1 MCLLPVGGAVA
12 PLFMLLV
19 QSRGLAS
26 DPAFYLYL
34 IRISASVPYCP
45 ICFCIGLFLC
55 LLLCFSA
62 SLFASLLLCCLRCLF
77 LWRSGFSGA
86 QTLGFLNCA
95 LCITFA
101 PPCTTFSANTLC
113 KHPSANKV
121 LFGFLTTEL

>member
-1 MCLLPVGGAVA
+1 MCLLHVGGAVA

-62 SLFASLLLCCLRCLF
+62 SLLLCLLLCFSVACAVCFFGVPVFPALRRLVS
-77 LWRSGFSGA
+77 LTARSASPLHHLA
-86 QTLGFLNCA
+86 PRSLQT
-95 LCITFA
+95 
-101 PPCTTFSANTLC
+101 
-113 KHPSANKV
+113 PSANKV
-121 LFGFLTTEL
+121 LFGFLTPEL

>member
-1 MCLLPVGGAVA
+1 
-12 PLFMLLV
+12 MLLV
-19 QSRGLAS
+19 KSRGLGS

-45 ICFCIGLFLC
+45 ICFCIGLFLY

-62 SLFASLLLCCLRCLF
+62 SLLLCLLLCFLRCSF
-77 LWRSGFSGA
+77 LWRSGFSA
-86 QTLGFLNCA
+86 LQTLDFLNCA

-113 KHPSANKV
+113 KHTLQTPFCKHPSANKV
-121 LFGFLTTEL
+121 LFGFLTIEF